1 MEEIK
6 ISVIVPIYNT
16 EIYLRECLNSVT
28 SQKYNNWEMFLIDDG
43 SQDKSYEICK
53 EFKKK
58 YPNKIFVKKL
68 NHKGVS
74 VARNFALKKATGKYV
89 VFLDSDDYLKSNLFE
104 YINNHSKENID
115 VFVGEFDSISEDP
128 LNLKAL
134 ECEKIRKN
142 YIDGKSQEF
151 VLNYIYDLRL
161 IFTLWRFVV
170 KTSLIKN
177 NNIYMLPNIIHE
189 DEEWVAKMLLN
200 AQSFKK
206 IPFRH
211 YVYRKRKN
219 SIMTTDGL
227 VHYRSMLKVADK
239 LLEYA
244 ENETCDYKKL
254 FLYRCAY
261 KNASQVYWNVRN
273 MSKPSIPIKDR
284 KKVNK

>member
-128 LNLKAL
+128 LNIKAL

-206 IPFRH
+206 
-211 YVYRKRKN
+211 Y
-219 SIMTTDGL
+219 
-227 VHYRSMLKVADK
+227 
-239 LLEYA
+239 LLDTMFTEK
-244 ENETCDYKKL
+244 EKIL
-254 FLYRCAY
+254 L
-261 KNASQVYWNVRN
+261 
-273 MSKPSIPIKDR
+273 
-284 KKVNK
+284 